1 MTLQDSPTVIERTE
15 DRTSYFV
22 RFPWKLEK
30 RLMPSKAWQLVSIA
44 LALLGSALATALLI
58 LVAGASVSDALSA
71 MVTGAFG
78 SGKAIAETLV
88 QATPLIFTGLAVT
101 VAFRARVW
109 NIGAEGQ
116 FFAGAMG
123 ATWFAMTFGEKLPSA
138 VAIPIVILMGILCG
152 ALWAALPGLL
162 KIRFGTNEIIVTV
175 MLNFVIVY
183 ILSYLLSDPWRA
195 PNSYYYQSPILPT
208 STNFPRL
215 IAGTRLHLGFI
226 LALLTAIGVYLL
238 LWKTAFGYEIRA
250 IGINPTAA
258 SYKGIPVAKVM
269 LLVIILSGAI
279 AGLAGAC
286 EVPGLQ
292 PRLRLEVSTG
302 YGFTGI
308 IIAMLGRL
316 HPVGV
321 VLAAIFFGAL
331 VTGSSAMQIAVNVPV
346 AIAQAVQGIT
356 LLLLLIADVLSQY
369 RIRRWDRNE

>member
-1 MTLQDSPTVIERTE
+1 MAGKSGTLISSDA
-15 DRTSYFV
+15 
-22 RFPWKLEK
+22 RFWIPIKLEK
-30 RLMPSKAWQLVSIA
+30 RLMPSKLWQALSVV
-44 LALLGSALATALLI
+44 LALLGSALATAILI
-58 LVAGASVSDALSA
+58 RIGGADIGEALSA
-71 MVTGAFG
+71 MVLGAFG
-78 SGKAIAETLV
+78 NGRAIAETLV

-123 ATWFAMTFGEKLPSA
+123 ATWFAMTFGERLPSTIS
-138 VAIPIVILMGILCG
+138 IPCVILLGILCG
-152 ALWAALPGLL
+152 AVWAAIPALL
-162 KIRFGTNEIIVTV
+162 KAKFGTNEIITTV

-195 PNSYYYQSPILPT
+195 PNSYYYQSPILPA

-215 IAGTRLHLGFI
+215 VMGTRLHIGFLI
-226 LALLTAIGVYLL
+226 ALFSAFLVYIL
-238 LWKTAFGYEIRA
+238 LWKTALGYEIRA

-258 SYKGIPVAKVM
+258 TYKGISVIKVM
-269 LLVIILSGAI
+269 ILVMVISGAI
-279 AGLAGAC
+279 AGLAGAS

-356 LLLLLIADVLSQY
+356 LLLLLVADVLSQY
-369 RIRRWDRNE
+369 RIRRRTV